1 MARASARTS
10 IPLDE
15 TAATGTFAAFA
26 QRVGFI
32 AFIARRT
39 GPIWLAWNTPRY
51 PTAHIE
57 ELGPSFLR
65 CGISAGIT
73 RSPAIISG
81 VNSL

>member
-26 QRVGFI
+26 QLVGFI
-32 AFIARRT
+32 APRT
-39 GPIWLAWNTPRY
+39 GPIWLAWNTPRC

-57 ELGPSFLR
+57 ELGDLR
-65 CGISAGIT
+65 CGISAGVALP
-73 RSPAIISG
+73 PAIISG